1 MWERKRSRGRI
12 KSPAG
17 GRIQTHNPSIMRRV
31 LDHRAESK
39 FLFQKSEKDS
49 VWSEKNRMCHF
60 FGWKCDFIVD
70 SSFHFSFFRSP
81 GTHRSGLEP
90 EPSSAYRWMFNR
102 RKGGGTVGR
111 GRLDDQGKPLVKIF
125 SIWNLF
131 LFTISDHF
139 VACNWVFYVWSE
151 AGPQVVE
158 CWSMDISKLGSSPTV
173 GPEQSTFQHV

>member
-1 MWERKRSRGRI
+1 
-12 KSPAG
+12 
-17 GRIQTHNPSIMRRV
+17 MRRV

-39 FLFQKSEKDS
+39 FLFQKSEKAKKIGCVTFSDENVIS
-49 VWSEKNRMCHF
+49 LLTQAFTSAF
-60 FGWKCDFIVD
+60 FGPRERTGPV
-70 SSFHFSFFRSP
+70 SS
-81 GTHRSGLEP
+81 
-90 EPSSAYRWMFNR
+90 PSRARLIGGCSTGER
-102 RKGGGTVGR
+102 GGTVGR